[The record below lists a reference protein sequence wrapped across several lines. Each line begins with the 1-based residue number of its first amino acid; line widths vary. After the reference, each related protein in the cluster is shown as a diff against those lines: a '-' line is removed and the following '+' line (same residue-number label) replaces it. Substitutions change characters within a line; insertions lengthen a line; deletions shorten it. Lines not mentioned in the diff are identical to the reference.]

1 MKTFIFAALLLSSFN
16 AMAQTSDFERG
27 YDAGKAACVVAPTE
41 AWVCSV
47 PDYAAMY
54 NCNATNSFATGTTR
68 EQAILQITGACL
80 REAADS
86 GISLTCQRL

>member
-1 MKTFIFAALLLSSFN
+1 
-16 AMAQTSDFERG
+16 
-27 YDAGKAACVVAPTE
+27 
-41 AWVCSV
+41 
-47 PDYAAMY
+47 MY